1 MASTGCICGVSAFP
15 NMGTP
20 NCTQEML
27 PMAFPILIP
36 RWKADGSTRNS
47 LDVSSAT
54 LGADIQ
60 ALITTATVVDERLYP
75 FPRVQNPTI
84 PRTDTAYETT
94 ANGDKFKLA
103 GEGGVY
109 SFLFELYG
117 SESVFQLQRELVKA
131 GCIDIDMYI
140 ATTDGALWG
149 TKTSLTSTALNGYML
164 SKETFDSF
172 FNFPVP
178 GARAK
183 IMVSAD
189 VERAE
194 CIENSYVITSTEMVD
209 TGGVSATSLLANV
222 SGYQTLVDPTP
233 SNTSIQTAVY
243 MGFGTAGSQLPIK
256 GLLQANFTIND
267 DDASVQPAP
276 IPQTAAPV
284 ESPDGTY
291 TLTVG
296 GGMTASNTITVSVI
310 DAAGF
315 DVADGSAVAS

>member
-1 MASTGCICGVSAFP
+1 MASTGCICGTSAFP

-36 RWKADGSTRNS
+36 RWKADGTRNS
-47 LDVSSAT
+47 IDVSSAT

-60 ALITTATVVDERLYP
+60 ALITTATAVDERIYP

-117 SESVFQLQRELVKA
+117 SESVFQLQRELKKA

-149 TKTSLTSTALNGYML
+149 TKSSLTSTDLHGYML

-189 VERAE
+189 VERSE
-194 CIENSYVITSTEMVD
+194 CIENSYVITSSEMID
-209 TGGVSATSLLANV
+209 TGGVASTSLLANV
-222 SGYQTLVDPTP
+222 SGFQTLVNPTP
-233 SNTSIQTAVY
+233 LSTTIETKVY

-256 GLLQANFTIND
+256 GLVQANFTIND
-267 DDASVQPAP
+267 DSDITQPSPIVQSSP
-276 IPQTAAPV
+276 PV

-291 TLTVG
+291 TLTVPT
-296 GGMTASNTITVSVI
+296 MTTTNIIRVSVI
-310 DAAGF
+310 GAAGF
-315 DVADGSAVAS
+315 DVADGTTNAL